1 MPVAAQGVAHAA
13 GHFAKCFLTV
23 QPQPVLA
30 GRLASSEM
38 RTSAPDLRL
47 SRPVC
52 ALRSAVGRG
61 LLGWPIAEVS
71 PCAGAGAAF
80 PPLPSQSASRRGRAG
95 QQPACWLRRARRE
108 PSRCPHRVLPPR
120 ARGSTSWM
128 RKYAKLYFPWFS
140 FVDRSVDVVCAIP
153 SPVCTPYFLTVPRY
167 SKVPVL

>member
-128 RKYAKLYFPWFS
+128 RKYKLPLHYCYFK
-140 FVDRSVDVVCAIP
+140 VRM
-153 SPVCTPYFLTVPRY
+153 TVLQIT
-167 SKVPVL
+167 STLLLL